1 MAILQTNIKISYY
14 LGVLYVLQ
22 SQALVVW
29 FTSDNL
35 WPCTELFVLFLNS
48 IRCALSWF
56 ATIYSRGRSSKEWY
70 TIQTLLYIL
79 ISFVAV
85 TRCGIL
91 LHRMLGSPRLLLY
104 LTRALIQ
111 SWVAVDAWQ
120 VVELQWS
127 NLHRWVPQLSIKYY
141 RHITQR
147 KDGGLNG
154 WIDGVFLSLSPG
166 EVCYRQEDN
175 CGVRSMTIKRV

>member
-1 MAILQTNIKISYY
+1 MLCWLKDKSLWNTFSVMNGEIYANAYHVLHIARKTALQYGRVVQKIHRE
-14 LGVLYVLQ
+14 Q
-22 SQALVVW
+22 TPVVW
-29 FTSDNL
+29 FKSDNL
-35 WPCTELFVLFLNS
+35 WPCTKLFVLFLNS

-120 VVELQWS
+120 VVELQ
-127 NLHRWVPQLSIKYY
+127 
-141 RHITQR
+141 
-147 KDGGLNG
+147 
-154 WIDGVFLSLSPG
+154 
-166 EVCYRQEDN
+166 
-175 CGVRSMTIKRV
+175 